1 LNWINAVKVRQFY
14 KNRFISEPV
23 FNHLAVYQIAK
34 RVLDD
39 QQYRERR
46 PGWVATFLKVM
57 NRIGLMGLFK
67 LVPVTLSP
75 VMDFRMQRVPCESG
89 KV

>member
-1 LNWINAVKVRQFY
+1 LNWINTVKVRQFFR
-14 KNRFISEPV
+14 KNFNKEPV
-23 FNHLAVYQIAK
+23 FNHLAVYQIMK

-39 QQYRERR
+39 QQFRERR

-67 LVPVTLSP
+67 LVPVTFSP
-75 VMDFRMQRVPCESG
+75 VMDFRMQRGGP
-89 KV
+89 